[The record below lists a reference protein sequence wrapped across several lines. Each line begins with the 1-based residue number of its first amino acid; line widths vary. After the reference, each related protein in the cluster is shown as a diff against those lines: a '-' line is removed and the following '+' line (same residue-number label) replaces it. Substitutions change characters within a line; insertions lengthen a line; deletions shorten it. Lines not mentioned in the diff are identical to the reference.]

1 MGKKTKVVLDNNVLV
16 SAFGW
21 HGTPEEVMKLV
32 TTGKIT
38 NFTSMEML
46 AELAR
51 VVRHPKLRFPESLQA
66 EIIETVF
73 TSSSLVN
80 VSESLNII
88 NLDPADNRVLE
99 CAVTAC
105 ADYIISGDGH
115 LLEIGNF
122 GTILIVKAKDFLI
135 NLKTAVSHG

>member
-32 TTGKIT
+32 TTGKIV

-51 VVRHPKLRFPESLQA
+51 VVSYPKLCFPESLQA

-80 VSESLNII
+80 VSEPLNII
-88 NLDPADNRVLE
+88 KPDPTDNRVLE

-105 ADYIISGDGH
+105 VDYIISGDAH
-115 LLEIGNF
+115 LLELGIF
-122 GTILIVKAKDFLI
+122 KKIQIVKAKDFL
-135 NLKTAVSHG
+135 LKEGFVIDV